1 MDSFSSNAIFHAFD
15 EKMRQN
21 LPAETIQ
28 IGMTEVPGRVRQT
41 FFPSG
46 TITCNLSDFH
56 NMRFD
61 ATPATSRENDRTLA
75 AREYRA

>member
-1 MDSFSSNAIFHAFD
+1 MHSFSSNAFFHACD

-28 IGMTEVPGRVRQT
+28 IGVTEVPGQVRQT

-46 TITCNLSDFH
+46 MINLSAFH
-56 NMRFD
+56 NMRFN
-61 ATPATSRENDRTLA
+61 ATPATSWENDQTLA
-75 AREYRA
+75 AREYQA